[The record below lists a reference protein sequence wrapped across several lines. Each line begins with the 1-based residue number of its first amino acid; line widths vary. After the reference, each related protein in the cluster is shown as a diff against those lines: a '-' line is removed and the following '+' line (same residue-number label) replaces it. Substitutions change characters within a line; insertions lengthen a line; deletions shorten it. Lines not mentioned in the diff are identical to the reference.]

1 MKKNILIIGYFG
13 YSDNQLDGQTIKTR
27 DVRRLLELKMGSGRF
42 KYFDTQ
48 SLSRDKF
55 NYFKLLFFLLWS
67 QQLLYLPGKSNLS
80 GLSRLIA
87 LLIFFKGL
95 EVYYLVVGGWL
106 SKYLE
111 EKPRLLPLLKK
122 FKYIGVESNT
132 LKSNLKCNFGLQN
145 VGFFPN
151 FRIHDFSPEISI
163 SDGKLNLVF
172 MARIMLEKGIDSL
185 FEAANIIDK
194 KALNIT
200 ISFYGPVAEKDKE
213 FFFENISKFGC
224 VYYKGVLDPAEIN
237 SEISH
242 YDALVLLTK
251 YEGEGF
257 PGSILDAYISGIP
270 VIVTNWKFLP
280 EFVDEGKTG
289 FVVNNANDF
298 IDKVIRLSE
307 DNELL
312 LDMKKAA
319 LEKSSNYSA
328 ESAWEVLKPY
338 LLGNTHV
345 K

>member
-1 MKKNILIIGYFG
+1 M
-13 YSDNQLDGQTIKTR
+13 
-27 DVRRLLELKMGSGRF
+27 
-42 KYFDTQ
+42 
-48 SLSRDKF
+48 
-55 NYFKLLFFLLWS
+55 
-67 QQLLYLPGKSNLS
+67 
-80 GLSRLIA
+80 
-87 LLIFFKGL
+87 
-95 EVYYLVVGGWL
+95 
-106 SKYLE
+106 
-111 EKPRLLPLLKK
+111 
-122 FKYIGVESNT
+122 
-132 LKSNLKCNFGLQN
+132 
-145 VGFFPN
+145 
-151 FRIHDFSPEISI
+151 
-163 SDGKLNLVF
+163 
-172 MARIMLEKGIDSL
+172 
-185 FEAANIIDK
+185 
-194 KALNIT
+194 
-200 ISFYGPVAEKDKE
+200 
-213 FFFENISKFGC
+213 
-224 VYYKGVLDPAEIN
+224 
-237 SEISH
+237 
-242 YDALVLLTK
+242 VLLTK